1 MAHKKQINVPIR
13 FQFLRTPCVWEIRT
27 VTLDASAVGDGREPL
42 RMLFA
47 KIDPRR
53 PDLVGKPQLLDGWE
67 CRDEFFRLP
76 QNENSLL
83 GFLSKVGVWQAR
95 RAGAVVPYVFTPV
108 APFIYKASKEMM
120 QHCQEG
126 HPPPVSVDAM
136 WDFRKSL
143 RESLKNRKKFIE
155 TRAPARRPRSGLEA
169 LLAVD
174 KFDLRF
180 ELEKNPE
187 GVVTVTDA
195 RHMLLTTVYVDVVR
209 GLRFKYCQRSDCGA
223 PFAVESEHERKF
235 CTQYC
240 GHLESIRKKR
250 REARG
255 GAGSGRAGPRMTP

>member
-1 MAHKKQINVPIR
+1 
-13 FQFLRTPCVWEIRT
+13 
-27 VTLDASAVGDGREPL
+27 
-42 RMLFA
+42 MLFA
-47 KIDPRR
+47 KGDPRR
-53 PDLVGKPQLLDGWE
+53 PDLVQKPQLLDGWE
-67 CRDEFFRLP
+67 RRDEFFKLP
-76 QNENSLL
+76 QDDNSLL
-83 GFLSKVGVWQAR
+83 GFLSKVGVWHSGR
-95 RAGAVVPYVFTPV
+95 VGAVVPYVFIPV

-143 RESLKNRKKFIE
+143 RQSLKNRKKFIE
-155 TRAPARRPRSGLEA
+155 TRAPAWRPRNGLEA
-169 LLAVD
+169 MLPVD
-174 KFDLRF
+174 KFDLSF
-180 ELEKNPE
+180 ELEKSPE
-187 GVVTVTDA
+187 GVVTVMDA

-250 REARG
+250 REARE
-255 GAGSGRAGPRMTP
+255 AQASH

>member
-1 MAHKKQINVPIR
+1 MAHNKSINVPIR
-13 FQFLRTPCVWEIRT
+13 FQFLRAPCVWEIRT
-27 VTLDASAVGDGREPL
+27 VTLDAFAIGAGREPL

-53 PDLVGKPQLLDGWE
+53 PDLVEKPQLLDGWE
-67 CRDEFFRLP
+67 RRDEFFRLP
-76 QNENSLL
+76 QTDNALL
-83 GFLSKVGVWQAR
+83 GFLSKVGVWRAG
-95 RAGAVVPYVFTPV
+95 RAGAHVGYVYTPV
-108 APFIYKASKEMM
+108 SPFIYKASKEMM

-155 TRAPARRPRSGLEA
+155 TRAPARRPQTVLEA
-169 LLAVD
+169 LLPVD
-174 KFDLRF
+174 TFDLSF

-209 GLRFKYCQRSDCGA
+209 GLRFKYCQRNDCRA
-223 PFAVESEHERKF
+223 PFVVESEHARKF

-250 REARG
+250 REARE
-255 GAGSGRAGPRMTP
+255 AREAQARAGQ